1 MNLSQLL
8 LILRAR
14 WRSALIV
21 FAMTVAIVAAFTAT
35 RSKTFVATAAV
46 VLDVKSPDP
55 IAGIVLPGMNV
66 SSYMATQVD
75 VLQSERVMLRAVKA
89 LRIDE
94 KAGLRAGVAGTDGRQ
109 RRFQRL
115 AGRRAGPKARS
126 ETGQGLER
134 HSGVLHG
141 PRSQVRCQ
149 SRQRGGRGLHR
160 NFTRVAHRA
169 SEAVQCLVRR
179 EHQGA
184 A

>member
-14 WRSALIV
+14 WRSALFV
-21 FAMTVAIVAAFTAT
+21 FAMTVAIVAAL
-35 RSKTFVATAAV
+35 ATAAV

-94 KAGLRAGVAGTDGRQ
+94 KAGLRAAW
-109 RRFQRL
+109 
-115 AGRRAGPKARS
+115 
-126 ETGQGLER
+126 LE
-134 HSGVLHG
+134 
-141 PRSQVRCQ
+141 QTE
-149 SRQRGGRGLHR
+149 GRGDS
-160 NFTRVAHRA
+160 NA
-169 SEAVQCLVRR
+169 
-179 EHQGA
+179 
-184 A
+184 